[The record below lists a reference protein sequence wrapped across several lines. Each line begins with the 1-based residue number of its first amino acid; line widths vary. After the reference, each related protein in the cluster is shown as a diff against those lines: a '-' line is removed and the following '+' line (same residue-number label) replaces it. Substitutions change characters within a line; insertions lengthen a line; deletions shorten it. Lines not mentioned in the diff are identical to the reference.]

1 MAKRHQKRIM
11 ERKFNYEI
19 KQRFFEPPNFSMC
32 SDGEEVVIARVANK
46 EMAVSF
52 IEAVM
57 VDIINSMFELNLVNL
72 VDLNDHDLS
81 IRIEGNQYILG
92 YQEYTAQI
100 FTVEPICPAC
110 GCNPQDEPYCME
122 ATHCPQCG
130 YAFEV

>member
-1 MAKRHQKRIM
+1 
-11 ERKFNYEI
+11 
-19 KQRFFEPPNFSMC
+19 MC

-52 IEAVM
+52 VEAVM

-72 VDLNDHDLS
+72 VDLNDPDLS

-110 GCNPQDEPYCME
+110 GCNPQDDPYCME

-130 YAFEV
+130 YTFEV